1 MTKIL
6 VIEDD
11 QFVRENILEL
21 LEAEEFAAVAAENGR
36 AGVLLAQAEKPDLIL
51 CDVMMPELDGFGVL
65 QELRYHE
72 ETATIPFIFLTAKAD
87 RIDLRQGMELG
98 ADDYLTK
105 PFTRADI
112 LKAITTRLQ
121 KKTLV
126 ERQSE
131 QKLDQLRRSIATALP
146 EELREPITRIVGF
159 SHLLG
164 TEVMPPEEIREI
176 AAKLE
181 KSAASL
187 CRLMENFWLYAELEA
202 EASNPQAL
210 LSWQNNH
217 TRNAD
222 ELISSIAREIAAAAN
237 RASDLQLDLRPAHV
251 KMSKLKFTKLVTEL
265 LDNAFKFSPAN
276 TTVTVTVKAIG
287 ASFELQV
294 TDQGRGMNS
303 EEIAAVG
310 AYMQFSRKLYAQ
322 KGSGLGL
329 AIVKRLTELH
339 EGHFAIHSIPGI
351 ETTVKIILPV
361 A

>member
-11 QFVRENILEL
+11 QLVRENIIEL
-21 LEAEEFAAVAAENGR
+21 LEAEEFATVAAENGSI
-36 AGVLLAQAEKPDLIL
+36 GVLLAKAERPDLII
-51 CDVMMPELDGFGVL
+51 CDVMMPVLDGHGVL
-65 QELRYHE
+65 QELRSYE

-87 RIDLRQGMELG
+87 QIDQRQGMELG

-105 PFTRADI
+105 PFTRAEI
-112 LKAITTRLQ
+112 LKAINTRLEKQ
-121 KKTLV
+121 ALL
-126 ERQSE
+126 ERQS
-131 QKLDQLRRSIATALP
+131 QQRLDYLRQSIATALP
-146 EELREPITRIVGF
+146 EELRDPITRIIGF

-164 TEVMPPEEIREI
+164 TEAMPPEEIREI
-176 AAKLE
+176 AVKLE

-202 EASNPQAL
+202 ESTNSQAL

-222 ELISSIAREIAAAAN
+222 ELISNIAREIAAAAD
-237 RASDLQLDLRPAHV
+237 RASDLQLDLRPAQV
-251 KMSKLKFTKLVTEL
+251 KMSKLKFTKLVREL
-265 LDNAFKFSPAN
+265 LDNAFKFSPPN
-276 TTVTVTVKAIG
+276 TTVTVTVKVIG

-303 EEIAAVG
+303 EEIAVVG

-329 AIVKRLTELH
+329 AIAKRLTELH
-339 EGHFAIHSIPGI
+339 DGHFAIHSIPGLK
-351 ETTVKIILPV
+351 TTVQIILP
-361 A
+361 AP

>member
-21 LEAEEFAAVAAENGR
+21 LEAEEFATVGAENGT
-36 AGVLLAQAEKPDLIL
+36 AGVLLATAEKPDLII

-65 QELRYHE
+65 QELRSQE
-72 ETATIPFIFLTAKAD
+72 ATATIPFIFLTAKAD
-87 RIDLRQGMELG
+87 QIDQRQGMELG

-121 KKTLV
+121 KKALL
-126 ERQSE
+126 EHQYE
-131 QKLDQLRRSIATALP
+131 QRLDQLRRSIATVLP
-146 EELREPITRIVGF
+146 EELREPITRIIGF
-159 SHLLG
+159 SHLLA
-164 TEVMPPEEIREI
+164 TEVMPPEEFREV
-176 AAKLE
+176 AAKLD

-202 EASNPQAL
+202 EATNPHSL
-210 LSWQNNH
+210 SSWQNNH
-217 TRNAD
+217 TRNAH
-222 ELISSIAREIAAAAN
+222 ELISRIATETAATAN
-237 RASDLQLDLRPAHV
+237 RVSDLQLDLRPAHV
-251 KMSKLKFTKLVTEL
+251 KMSKLKLTKLVTEL
-265 LDNAFKFSPAN
+265 VDNAFKFSPPN
-276 TTVTVTVKAIG
+276 TTVTITVKVIG
-287 ASFELQV
+287 SGFELQV

-329 AIVKRLTELH
+329 AIAKRLTELH
-339 EGHFAIHSIPGI
+339 EGNFAINSIPGI
-351 ETTVKIILPV
+351 ETTVKIILP
-361 A
+361 AA